1 LRITFYGG
9 LGEIGGNKVMIECEG
24 SRLLIDF
31 GRNFR
36 LEDSF
41 FQHPYDP
48 PLDVG
53 DLVRTGIVPDIPE
66 LYANGEAVEAVVI
79 SHAHTDHYGHIP
91 LLAPGTRVLMGE
103 TAKMIIDAR
112 LESMARPG
120 WMERIDHLQIE
131 TFRTG
136 DEFDL
141 GPFRV
146 RPVHV
151 DHSVPGAYGLLI
163 ECGGVSIAYSG
174 DLRLHGEAGKLT
186 LDFVR
191 EASEW
196 SPWVLMLEGTRVAP
210 ESDPEA
216 AAVRLFEQVL
226 AFRLRDRTPKR
237 VAMEADTEAGV
248 LETLKGVLDDHA
260 ENLVMVESAWA
271 DVDRMRTVW
280 RAASAAGRRLL
291 MDEKAAYLL
300 DKMRR
305 DPKLRGLP
313 PISEISVMVWRRR
326 KIGHPASK
334 ALSQALHRVE
344 DEGGEVLSAQD
355 AAREVW
361 ASPGSYLFLTS
372 QPTRAL
378 KDLMAGGDGRGKL
391 TYVMSRSEPFTEEMV
406 IGLDRLL
413 NWLALYGVR
422 SYYRIHV
429 SGHASPQ
436 DLGRIADDIGP
447 ELILPI
453 HTEHPDLFGTYLPRD
468 LRRRLIMAKLAE
480 PLSVP

>member
-1 LRITFYGG
+1 MRITFYGG
-9 LGEIGGNKVMIECEG
+9 IGEIGGNKIMVECEN

-41 FQHPYDP
+41 FQYPYDP
-48 PLDVG
+48 PLDVR
-53 DLVRTGIVPDIPE
+53 DLVRTGIVPDLPE
-66 LYANGEAVEAVVI
+66 LYAEGGAVEAVIV

-91 LLAPGTRVLMGE
+91 LLAQGTRVLMGE

-120 WMERIDHLQIE
+120 WMEKVDHLHIE

-136 DEFDL
+136 DEIEL

-163 ECGGVSIAYSG
+163 DCGGVTLAYSG
-174 DLRLHGEAGKLT
+174 DLRLHGEAGELT

-191 EASEW
+191 EASAW
-196 SPWVLMLEGTRVAP
+196 SPQILMLEGTRVAP

-216 AAVRLFEQVL
+216 AAARLFEQML
-226 AFRLRDRTPKR
+226 ALRLRDRIPKR
-237 VAMEADTEAGV
+237 VAMEANTEAGV
-248 LETLKGVLDDHA
+248 LEALRGVLDDHA
-260 ENLVMVESAWA
+260 DNLVMVESAWA

-280 RAASAAGRRLL
+280 RAASASGRRLL

-305 DPKLRGLP
+305 DPKLGGLP
-313 PISEISVMVWRRR
+313 PIAEISVMVWRRR
-326 KIGHPASK
+326 RTERPASR
-334 ALSQALHRVE
+334 ALSEALDRFE
-344 DEGGEVLSAQD
+344 DEGCEVMSAQE

-361 ASPGSYLFLTS
+361 ASPGSFLFLTS

-422 SYYRIHV
+422 SYFRIHV

-436 DLGRIADDIGP
+436 DLGRIADEIGP
-447 ELILPI
+447 EVVLPI
-453 HTEHPDLFGTYLPRD
+453 HTEHPDLFAMYLPRD
-468 LRRRLIMAKLAE
+468 LRRRLILARLAE
-480 PLSVP
+480 PIPIH